1 MSRTG
6 FAMRR
11 SRTLHPRAG
20 TLPAQI
26 TPQEDTMNAHEIR
39 QTFSATPEVMEQGR
53 QQFEA
58 MIARSTTDREFRS
71 RLVNDPRAAVKEFTG
86 ADMPEGMDIVFI
98 ENKATA
104 TVVLPDMV
112 SDELSE
118 TELETA
124 AGGVLPIIIASAIF
138 CAFVAGATSND

>member
-1 MSRTG
+1 
-6 FAMRR
+6 
-11 SRTLHPRAG
+11 
-20 TLPAQI
+20 
-26 TPQEDTMNAHEIR
+26 MNAHEIR